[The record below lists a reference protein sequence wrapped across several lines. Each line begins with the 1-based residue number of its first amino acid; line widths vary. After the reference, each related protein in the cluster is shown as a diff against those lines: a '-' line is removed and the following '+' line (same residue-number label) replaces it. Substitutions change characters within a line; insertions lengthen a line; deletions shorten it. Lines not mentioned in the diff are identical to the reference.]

1 MSAGTI
7 AARRALMQ
15 LPDGDSGGIAGPTF
29 DYVPVAERS
38 TITSRNGS
46 IPASGGGR

>member
-1 MSAGTI
+1 MYALRSEAL
-7 AARRALMQ
+7 ALMQ
-15 LPDGDSGGIAGPTF
+15 LPDDSGGTAGPTF
-29 DYVPVAERS
+29 DYVPPGERS